1 MARYRQFDGG
11 TKESERSANIAKPLI
26 ETTKNT
32 RTYLRFNYV
41 NASRN

>member
-11 TKESERSANIAKPLI
+11 TKESERSANIVKPFF
-26 ETTKNT
+26 ETTKTT

>member
-11 TKESERSANIAKPLI
+11 TKESKRSANITKPLI
-26 ETTKNT
+26 ETTKKA